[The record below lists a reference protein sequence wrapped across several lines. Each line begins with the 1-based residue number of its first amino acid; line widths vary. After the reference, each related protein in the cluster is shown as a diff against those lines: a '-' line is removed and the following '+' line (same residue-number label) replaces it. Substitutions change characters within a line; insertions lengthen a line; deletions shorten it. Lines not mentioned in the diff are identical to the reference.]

1 MKFASRLLFTAAS
14 ACVLSSVAWAAD
26 PKDDVVA
33 AMKAQ
38 NDAPAYRM
46 KMTSTDN
53 SSKAVTSITLESVN
67 PDGLHMKSEAGGVT
81 TMELISD
88 GKRTMMSQGGGAL
101 QEAPAG
107 MSAMIGQARKSATME
122 TMIQAAKDVK
132 LAGHESVNGVP
143 ATIYTFGT
151 EMMGLQSTNKL
162 WVSDKDHR
170 PLKSE
175 GEAHGDVQM
184 GSQPGQKVDQKVAIA
199 YEYDPSIKIVLPPA
213 K

>member
-1 MKFASRLLFTAAS
+1 MKPVSRLLLTAAL
-14 ACVLSSVAWAAD
+14 ACAGSVSVSAD
-26 PKDDVVA
+26 PKDDVAA

-46 KMTSTDN
+46 KMVSTDN
-53 SSKAVTSITLESVN
+53 NTKAVTTITLEAVGTDS
-67 PDGLHMKSEAGGVT
+67 LHLKTEGGPQQ
-81 TMELISD
+81 MEVITD

-107 MSAMIGQARKSATME
+107 MGAMIGQARKSVAMDQ
-122 TMIQAAKDVK
+122 MIKAAKDIKVV
-132 LAGHESVNGVP
+132 GHDPLNGVP
-143 ATIYTFGT
+143 ATEYTFDT
-151 EMMGLQSTNKL
+151 DMMGLHSTNKL

-175 GEAHGDVQM
+175 GVAKGEMSM
-184 GSQPGQKVDQKVAIA
+184 GGQPGQKVDQSVSIA
-199 YEYDPSIKIVLPPA
+199 YDYDSSIKIELPPA